1 MLGLN
6 TNYTGTIKFFD
17 EDIKKSKAYRKEIG
31 YVPQKPE
38 FENNFPAT
46 VSEVVRM
53 GLRKKSDDT
62 EAVDNALAK
71 VGMVEYAKQQIGE
84 LSGGQRKRVFLAR
97 ALIKNPEILILDEP
111 ISSLDS
117 TKYRFVF

>member
-53 GLRKKSDDT
+53 GLRKKSDDK
-62 EAVDNALAK
+62 AVDNALAK

-84 LSGGQRKRVFLAR
+84 LSGGQRKRVFLAKSFDKKSR
-97 ALIKNPEILILDEP
+97 NFDF
-111 ISSLDS
+111 
-117 TKYRFVF
+117 R